1 MRSLLSKPNLEPRL
15 PIEDTNPRQSLSQ
28 FCLQTPDVFKEKVEV
43 GEGTFGKVYK
53 AKINNTLYALKKI
66 KMES

>member
-1 MRSLLSKPNLEPRL
+1 MISNKSELEPCL
-15 PIEDTNPRQSLSQ
+15 PIGDTSKRITLAQL
-28 FCLQTPDVFKEKVEV
+28 CLQTPDVFKEKTEI

-66 KMES
+66 KME

>member
-1 MRSLLSKPNLEPRL
+1 MTSLVTKSCLEPRL
-15 PIEDTNPRQSLSQ
+15 PVEDTTPRQSLSQ